1 MAFFASKFP
10 TARIALSMLFF
21 GNGLF
26 IGVWTPMIPVFKAR
40 LVLSESELGMVI
52 LALGLGALAAMPVG
66 GALIA
71 RFGTRAP
78 ILINSLFCAPGLVLV
93 ALAPNMAV
101 AIVVL
106 AFFGMFWA
114 GMDVAMNSNVIEVER
129 AMKRAIMS
137 SCHGFWS
144 VGGLV
149 GALFGG
155 QTLLYFGETGHALF
169 WMVIFLLL
177 MSYALR
183 KMENDPPSHE
193 QVSAGFKVRFPRS
206 ILPYMLG
213 IVCLLSIVPEGVVI
227 DWSGLLLHEERG
239 FELST
244 AGYGFAAFSLSMA
257 IVRFTGDYFRQ
268 TYGAVKTLRVCL
280 VFSITGFVIISLS
293 TASPLTT
300 FGFFITGIGIS
311 NLFPIA
317 VSAAGN
323 LPGIP
328 SGVAVSMVTSVG
340 YSGFLLAPPLFGFIA
355 QAYSYSLI
363 FGLMPFCLFIVFFAM
378 YPVRYAD
385 EGTK

>member
-1 MAFFASKFP
+1 MSLISSKFP
-10 TARIALSMLFF
+10 SARIALSMLFF

-26 IGVWTPMIPVFKAR
+26 IGVWTPMIPVFKER
-40 LVLSESELGMVI
+40 LMLSDSELGLVI

-71 RFGTRAP
+71 RYGTRSP
-78 ILINSLFCAPGLVLV
+78 IIFNSLLCAPGLALLTLAPDMASAVVVLV
-93 ALAPNMAV
+93 
-101 AIVVL
+101 
-106 AFFGMFWA
+106 FFGMFWA

-129 AMKRAIMS
+129 NMKRAIMS

-144 VGGLV
+144 VGGLI

-155 QTLLYFGETGHALF
+155 KTLFYFGETGHAVF
-169 WMVIFLLL
+169 WMAIFLLL

-183 KMENDPPSHE
+183 KMENAAPSQE
-193 QVSAGFKVRFPRS
+193 QVSAGFKIRFPRS

-213 IVCLLSIVPEGVVI
+213 IVCLFSIVPEGVVI

-239 FELST
+239 FELT
-244 AGYGFAAFSLSMA
+244 NAGYGFAAFSLSMA
-257 IVRFTGDYFRQ
+257 LVRFTGDYFRQ
-268 TYGAVKTLRVCL
+268 KYGAMNTIRVCL
-280 VFSITGFVIISLS
+280 VFSITGFIIVTLS
-293 TASPLTT
+293 SQPALTIL
-300 FGFFITGIGIS
+300 GFFITGIGIS

-340 YSGFLLAPPLFGFIA
+340 YSGFLLAPPLFGFVA
-355 QAYSYSLI
+355 QAYSYSFI
-363 FGLMPFCLFIVFFAM
+363 FGLMPLCLFVVFFAM

>member
-1 MAFFASKFP
+1 MAFTSSKFP

-21 GNGLF
+21 GNGVF
-26 IGVWTPMIPVFKAR
+26 IGVWTPMIPVFKER
-40 LVLSESELGMVI
+40 LMLSDSQLGIVI
-52 LALGLGALAAMPVG
+52 LALGLGALVAMPVG

-71 RFGTRAP
+71 RFGTRRP
-78 ILINSLFCAPGLVLV
+78 IIFNSLLCSPGLVLV
-93 ALAPNMAV
+93 TLAPNMGT
-101 AIVVL
+101 AIVIL

-129 AMKRAIMS
+129 QMKRAIMS

-144 VGGLV
+144 IGGLT

-155 QTLLYFGETGHALF
+155 QTLFYFGETGHAVF
-169 WMVIFLLL
+169 WMILFLIL

-183 KMENDPPSHE
+183 KMENAPPEAE
-193 QVSAGFKVRFPRS
+193 QISAGFKVRFPRS
-206 ILPYMLG
+206 ILPYVLG
-213 IVCLLSIVPEGVVI
+213 LVCLLSIVPEGVVI
-227 DWSGLLLHEERG
+227 DWSGLLLYQERG

-257 IVRFTGDYFRQ
+257 LVRFSGDYFRQ
-268 TYGAVKTLRVCL
+268 KYGAVNSMRVCL
-280 VFSITGFVIISLS
+280 IFSITGFIIITLS
-293 TASPLTT
+293 SAPVLTIL
-300 FGFFITGIGIS
+300 GFLITGIGIS

-317 VSAAGN
+317 LSAAGN

-328 SGVAVSMVTSVG
+328 SGVSVSIVASVG
-340 YSGFLLAPPLFGFIA
+340 YSGFLLAPPLFGFVA
-355 QAYSYSLI
+355 QAYSYSFI
-363 FGLMPFCLFIVFFAM
+363 FGLMPLCLIIVFFAM

>member
-1 MAFFASKFP
+1 MAFISSKFP
-10 TARIALSMLFF
+10 IARIAVSMLFF

-40 LVLSESELGMVI
+40 LLLSESELGLVI
-52 LALGLGALAAMPVG
+52 LALGLGALVAMPIG

-71 RFGTRAP
+71 RYGTRLP
-78 ILINSLFCAPGLVLV
+78 IIFNSLLCAPGLVLV
-93 ALAPNMAV
+93 TLAPDMVSAV
-101 AIVVL
+101 IVL
-106 AFFGMFWA
+106 TFFGMFWA

-129 AMKRAIMS
+129 QTKRAIMS

-155 QTLLYFGETGHALF
+155 KTLFLLGETGHALF

-183 KMENDPPSHE
+183 KMENEPPSEE
-193 QVSAGFKVRFPRS
+193 QVSAGLKIRFPRS

-213 IVCLLSIVPEGVVI
+213 IICLLAIVPEGVVI

-239 FELST
+239 FELTT

-257 IVRFTGDYFRQ
+257 FVRFTGDYFRQ
-268 TYGAVKTLRVCL
+268 KYGAVNTLRVCL
-280 VFSITGFVIISLS
+280 VFSITGFTIVTLS
-293 TASPLTT
+293 SQPTLTIL
-300 FGFFITGIGIS
+300 GFFITGIGIS

-328 SGVAVSMVTSVG
+328 SGVSVSMVTSVG
-340 YSGFLLAPPLFGFIA
+340 YSGFLLAPPLFGFVA
-355 QAYSYSLI
+355 QAYSYTFI
-363 FGLMPFCLFIVFFAM
+363 FALMPLCLFIIFFAM

>member
-1 MAFFASKFP
+1 MIRIFSNFP
-10 TARIALSMLFF
+10 PARVALSMLFF

-26 IGVWTPMIPVFKAR
+26 IGVWTPMIPVFKER
-40 LVLSESELGMVI
+40 LMLSDSELGLVI

-71 RFGTRAP
+71 RYGTRSP
-78 ILINSLFCAPGLVLV
+78 ILFNSLLCAPGLVLV
-93 ALAPNMAV
+93 ALAPDMVNAV
-101 AIVVL
+101 IVL

-114 GMDVAMNSNVIEVER
+114 GMDVAMNANVIEVER
-129 AMKRAIMS
+129 SMKRAIMS

-144 VGGLV
+144 LGGLI

-155 QTLLYFGETGHALF
+155 KTLFYFGEPGHAFF
-169 WMVIFLLL
+169 WMVIFLFL

-183 KMENDPPSHE
+183 NMENAPPSQE
-193 QVSAGFKVRFPRS
+193 EVNAGFKIRFPRS
-206 ILPYMLG
+206 ILPYLLG
-213 IVCLLSIVPEGVVI
+213 IVCLFSIVPEGVVI

-239 FELST
+239 FELTT

-257 IVRFTGDYFRQ
+257 FVRFTGDYFRQ
-268 TYGAVKTLRVCL
+268 KLGAVKTLRMCL
-280 VFSITGFVIISLS
+280 VISITGFIIVTLAS
-293 TASPLTT
+293 TPTLTIL
-300 FGFFITGIGIS
+300 GFFITGIGIS

-328 SGVAVSMVTSVG
+328 SGIAVSVVTSVG

-355 QAYSYSLI
+355 QAYSYSFI
-363 FGLMPFCLFIVFFAM
+363 FGLMPLCLFIVFFAM